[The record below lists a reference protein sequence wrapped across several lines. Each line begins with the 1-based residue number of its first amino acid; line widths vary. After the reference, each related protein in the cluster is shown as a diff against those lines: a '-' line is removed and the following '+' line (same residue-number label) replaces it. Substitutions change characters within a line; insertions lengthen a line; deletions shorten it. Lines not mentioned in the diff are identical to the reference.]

1 MRRCA
6 ASSRGVNWSTGMSRV
21 DHKHE
26 HRGDDDALNR
36 SIDDYQLY
44 IGDGGSNRY
53 SGSSSDMNVAFGRGG
68 NDQLSGSSKDD
79 DLIGGAGNDFLTGG
93 MGADPLVG
101 GAGNDR
107 LMGGDQADMLMGGPG
122 NDILN
127 EGPGHGDLEG
137 GPGNDILTGG
147 LGADAFVISPD
158 SGNDIIKD
166 FRAGPGMFDHIA
178 VMNLE
183 PEQLRFED
191 TKGGVLISWDTSK
204 GDGSVLLEG
213 VYKNDLAQ
221 DDFMFTD
228 ERHLLNP
235 VDENAHRVTAEHL
248 GTTGGNEAGPG
259 PTGATTSPSFNSA
272 FDDNNVKFGSDAQND
287 TLLGTAKNDFYFGL
301 AGNDYLSGGAG
312 DNHLDGGAGNDSLVG
327 GPGQDDLRG
336 GDGNDKLYG
345 GAMGDSLMGGAG
357 NDYLSGGAGHDMLDG
372 GMGNDIYNG
381 GAGADAFI
389 VAHGSGN
396 DVVIGG
402 FDPGPG
408 AFDHIA
414 FTDIMPNEVTVADS
428 ASNHGDA
435 HTGVLVAWG
444 DGSIFLEGLAKSQM
458 AQDDFMFNAV
468 EGGAFVPD
476 SQISTEGSR
485 MLFQNGHPDWP
496 MA

>member
-1 MRRCA
+1 MNRA
-6 ASSRGVNWSTGMSRV
+6 
-21 DHKHE
+21 DHKHDHHE
-26 HRGDDDALNR
+26 NDDTVHQTF
-36 SIDDYQLY
+36 DDYQLY
-44 IGDGGSNRY
+44 IGDGHSNHDVGP
-53 SGSSSDMNVAFGRGG
+53 SGDMTIAFGRGG
-68 NDQLSGSSKDD
+68 NDQLSGASMDD
-79 DLIGGAGNDFLTGG
+79 DLIGGAGNDVLTGAA
-93 MGADPLVG
+93 GADHLVG

-107 LMGGDQADMLMGGPG
+107 LIGGDQADMLMGGPG
-122 NDILN
+122 NDVLN

-137 GPGNDILTGG
+137 GPGNDILIGG

-178 VMNLE
+178 VMNIE

-191 TKGGVLISWDTSK
+191 SKEGVLISWDTSK

-213 VYKNDLAQ
+213 VYKKDLAQ

-235 VDENAHRVTAEHL
+235 ADSHSDRVSAEHF

-259 PTGATTSPSFNSA
+259 PTGSPTNASFTSS
-272 FDDNNVKFGSDAQND
+272 FDDNNVQFGSDVQND
-287 TLLGTAKNDFYFGL
+287 TILGTAKNDYYFGL
-301 AGNDYLSGGAG
+301 AGNDYLSGGSG
-312 DNHLDGGAGNDSLVG
+312 DNHLDGGAGNDTLVG

-345 GAMGDSLMGGAG
+345 GAMGDNLMGGAG

-372 GMGNDIYNG
+372 GAGNDIYNG

-396 DVVIGG
+396 DVVVAG

-414 FTDIMPNEVTVADS
+414 FTDITPNEISVADA

-435 HTGVLVAWG
+435 HSGVLVSWG

-476 SQISTEGSR
+476 PQISTEGSR